1 MKVKDKEIKVIK
13 SDRNEVRYHIHSET
27 ITVMYKSRKGLAH
40 GWEVAKQMVAGKGA
54 LVNGRR

>member
-27 ITVMYKSRKGLAH
+27 VTVLYKSRKGLAH
-40 GWEVAKQMVAGKGA
+40 GWEIAKRILLKGG
-54 LVNGRR
+54 VQYGSQ